1 MKYNQVP
8 FLLLFGILAILFQS
22 CEKIGP
28 DISVTSS
35 SYSLKFS
42 RKALDYVKLT
52 EKKYLIYKDSA
63 SGHLDS
69 VVVTKSSLENKYT
82 PEEWYWYGW
91 YSAYY
96 HENFSLTLTKF
107 TGGVGSEWFNGEAK
121 LLISDPAYSTDIA
134 PINLVTLDKFAN
146 SYTTFYLGED
156 DPTNYSMIIEGK
168 TYNNVVTTVYD
179 RNLDINHPDYLKE
192 TYYWAKGI
200 GIIKRELITTGGAVK
215 TARLLRNN

>member
-1 MKYNQVP
+1 M
-8 FLLLFGILAILFQS
+8 
-22 CEKIGP
+22 
-28 DISVTSS
+28 
-35 SYSLKFS
+35 
-42 RKALDYVKLT
+42 
-52 EKKYLIYKDSA
+52 
-63 SGHLDS
+63 
-69 VVVTKSSLENKYT
+69 
-82 PEEWYWYGW
+82 
-91 YSAYY
+91 
-96 HENFSLTLTKF
+96 
-107 TGGVGSEWFNGEAK
+107 
-121 LLISDPAYSTDIA
+121 
-134 PINLVTLDKFAN
+134 VTLDKFAN